1 MSAKPR
7 VVVAMSGGVDSS
19 VTAYLLKREGYDVV
33 GVTFRGWKQDC
44 MSPEQDKCCGPQAI
58 ADARAVAHQL
68 GIPYYFVDET
78 ELFRREVVD
87 YFAAEYRAGR
97 TPSPCVI
104 CNEKIKF
111 GSFLRKAESLGAEF
125 IATGH
130 YARIENFV
138 GRQSPAAE
146 SLSKTSA
153 PETGAL
159 QSRILLKRARD
170 LKKDQSYFLFSLK
183 QEQLA
188 RVIMPIGEMTKPE
201 TRSLAEKLGLKTH
214 SKPDSQELCFVPDND
229 YPAFLRAELGVGEHP
244 GEIVDTSGRVIGE
257 HSGIEFFTVGQ
268 REGLGLGNRPL
279 PRHLQ
284 GKPLYVVALEADT
297 NRVVVGVAEEL
308 MREDFFA
315 DRCNWVAFDAPDAP
329 FEATVK
335 IRSTDTGARCVVEPW
350 AMDAVAQNADSARSE
365 LIISKRVVS
374 TVRVRFHEPRRAVA
388 PGQAAVFYQDDLV
401 VGGGWIR

>member
-44 MSPEQDKCCGPQAI
+44 MSPEQEKCCGPQAI

-78 ELFRREVVD
+78 ELFRREVVE
-87 YFAAEYRAGR
+87 YFASEYRAGR

-130 YARIENFV
+130 YARVENNVAAGFSLRPTTV
-138 GRQSPAAE
+138 ESPD
-146 SLSKTSA
+146 A
-153 PETGAL
+153 PIKGATTP
-159 QSRILLKRARD
+159 RNLLKRARD

-188 RVIMPIGEMTKPE
+188 RVIMPIGEMTKSE
-201 TRSLAEKLGLKTH
+201 TRALAEKLGLKTH

-229 YPAFLRAELGVGEHP
+229 YPAFLRAELGVTAHVGEM
-244 GEIVDTSGRVIGE
+244 VDTTGRALGTHNGV
-257 HSGIEFFTVGQ
+257 EFFTIGQ
-268 REGLGLGNRPL
+268 REGLGLGNHPL
-279 PRHLQ
+279 PRDLQ
-284 GKPLYVVALEADT
+284 GKPLYVVALDAEK
-297 NRVVVGVAEEL
+297 NRVIVGVNDELLREE
-308 MREDFFA
+308 FVA
-315 DRCNWVAFDAPDAP
+315 DRCNWIAFDSPAAP
-329 FEATVK
+329 FEAMVK
-335 IRSTDTGARCVVEPW
+335 IRSTDAG
-350 AMDAVAQNADSARSE
+350 SACNVTPDGGR
-365 LIISKRVVS
+365 
-374 TVRVRFHEPRRAVA
+374 VRVRFHKPQRAVT
-388 PGQAAVFYQDDLV
+388 PGQAAVFYRDDLV
-401 VGGGWIR
+401 LGGGWIQ